1 MKEFVK
7 KYSLIVFLVAMIIIL
22 GFVKVFFNN
31 KPNTDELNSN
41 PNNNVSTDIT
51 TDSNNIGG
59 SDTEIGIVEDNPQN
73 ETTKTDENFEKL
85 FDKYVSFETVEERE
99 TWADSLSS
107 EEQRILVGEEAI
119 TLSQLNDELP
129 YEGNTFIVEDV
140 FSNNVLMA
148 KSKID
153 DLEKAENDLRD
164 WLSSKAMNFSNLS
177 IVWE

>member
-22 GFVKVFFNN
+22 GFVKLFSNN
-31 KPNTDELNSN
+31 KPNKEELNSN
-41 PNNNVSTDIT
+41 PNNLSTDIP
-51 TDSNNIGG
+51 TDSNNTGG
-59 SDTEIGIVEDNPQN
+59 SDSEIGIVEDNPDS

-99 TWADSLSS
+99 IWADNLSS
-107 EEQRILVGEEAI
+107 EEQRMLVSEEAI
-119 TLSQLNDELP
+119 TLTQLNDELP
-129 YEGNTFIVEDV
+129 YEGNTFIVENV
-140 FSNNVLMA
+140 FSNDVLMA

>member
-31 KPNTDELNSN
+31 KSNTEELNNN
-41 PNNNVSTDIT
+41 PNNVSTDVS
-51 TDSNNIGG
+51 TDSNNIEG
-59 SDTEIGIVEDNPQN
+59 SGSEIGIVEDNPEN
-73 ETTKTDENFEKL
+73 ETTKTDETFEKL

-99 TWADSLSS
+99 TWADSLSA
-107 EEQRILVGEEAI
+107 EEQRILVSEEAI
-119 TLSQLNDELP
+119 TLTQLNDELP
-129 YEGNTFIVEDV
+129 YEGNTFMVENV

-153 DLEKAENDLRD
+153 DLEKAESDLKD